1 MRVGR
6 PHGLDGSFHV
16 DAPLAE
22 GDTVTIAGREFTV
35 AERKGTDARP
45 IVRLE
50 GVDDRDA
57 AEALRGETL
66 TPSNEQRATSNEAE
80 WPIDDLIGC
89 RIEGIGE
96 VTAVLGGVSC
106 DVLEAGGHLIPL
118 VTDAVTR
125 VDVENGV
132 IEVNREFLGL

>member
-16 DAPLAE
+16 DGPVAE
-22 GDTVTIAGREFTV
+22 GDAVTVGDRDYTV
-35 AERKGTDARP
+35 VERKGTDARP
-45 IVRLE
+45 IIRLE
-50 GVDDRDA
+50 GVDGRDA

-66 TPSNEQRATSNEAE
+66 TPSNEQRAASSEAE
-80 WPIDDLIGC
+80 WPVDDLIGC

-96 VTAVLGGVSC
+96 VTAVLSGPSC

-132 IEVNREFLGL
+132 IEVDREFLGL